1 MGRGGEPSEWP
12 CPLHGV
18 NGSVR
23 HQPALA
29 AIHSHRVPRAPV
41 CVCLCQAGRGVPAP
55 SSPPPRGWAGSA
67 TGVCLVTGESPRFR
81 GLTGSGQQCPILI
94 SVCLT
99 GVCFLLARLPAS
111 RPGETTCGAGVLE
124 AFAVSVLRIVTSSH
138 ILNSSLGLP
147 SALTSHDL
155 SPGPL
160 GTHQ

>member
-1 MGRGGEPSEWP
+1 MAL
-12 CPLHGV
+12 PLAWRRWQRPAPARSHC
-18 NGSVR
+18 
-23 HQPALA
+23 HPQP
-29 AIHSHRVPRAPV
+29 PRAQGSCV
-41 CVCLCQAGRGVPAP
+41 CVSVPSRQRGSRTKF
-55 SSPPPRGWAGSA
+55 SSPQGLGAGSA

-124 AFAVSVLRIVTSSH
+124 ALAVSVIRIVTSSH
-138 ILNSSLGLP
+138 GLNSSLGLP
-147 SALTSHDL
+147 SALTSRDL